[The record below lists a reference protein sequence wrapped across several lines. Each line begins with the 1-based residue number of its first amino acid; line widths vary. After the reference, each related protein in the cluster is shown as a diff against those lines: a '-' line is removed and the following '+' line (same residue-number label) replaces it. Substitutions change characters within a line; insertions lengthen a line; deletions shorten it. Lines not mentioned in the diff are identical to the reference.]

1 MEVLPSGSFS
11 VLSEFSG
18 KIFFSVFV
26 YSVVEWEK
34 LMMKNEKKDKTK
46 FFCQEC
52 GYESLKWLGRCPDCG
67 KWNTFVEES
76 LPEFQVQASGFIS
89 YDQPKPIREIEIKE
103 DFRISTDMEEFDR
116 VLGGG
121 LVTGSVILIGG
132 EPGIGKSTL
141 LLQASSN
148 LSKKNGLVL
157 YVSGEESS
165 SQTKLR
171 AERLGLTSEKLYV
184 LSETNLNV
192 ILEHAGKLNPR
203 AVVIDSIQTMF
214 RAGLSS
220 SPGSIT
226 QVRECTTQLMY
237 LAKSKGVIVFIVGH
251 VTKEGNFA
259 GPKVLEHIVDTV
271 LYFEGDE
278 HHLYRILRT
287 TKNRFGSTNEIG
299 VFEMRSNGLVQVG
312 NPSQVFLS
320 ERPVNSPGSAVVA
333 TQEGDRP
340 ILVEIQAL
348 ITGSNFGMPQ
358 RRTTGVDYN
367 RISLLMAVL
376 EKRAGLQIG
385 GCDAF
390 VNVAGGIKIDEPAA
404 DMGIIIAIAS
414 SFKDI
419 PVEEGIV
426 VVGEVGL
433 SGEVRAVDYIE
444 RRVREAEKLGF
455 KKCIVPN
462 GNLKELHTFKGIEV
476 VGVKMVGEAIKECLK
491 R

>member
-1 MEVLPSGSFS
+1 
-11 VLSEFSG
+11 
-18 KIFFSVFV
+18 
-26 YSVVEWEK
+26 
-34 LMMKNEKKDKTK
+34 MKSKKDKTK

-52 GYESLKWLGRCPDCG
+52 GYESIKWLGRCPDCG
-67 KWNTFVEES
+67 KWNTFVEEV
-76 LPEFQVQASGFIS
+76 LPAFPVQIPTFAS
-89 YDQPKPIREIEIKE
+89 YDKPRSIKDIELKK
-103 DFRISTDMEEFDR
+103 DFRISTNIEEFDR

-121 LVTGSVILIGG
+121 LVAGSVILIGG
-132 EPGIGKSTL
+132 DPGIGKSTL
-141 LLQASSN
+141 LLQISNN
-148 LSKKNGLVL
+148 LSKTGKGLVL

-184 LSETNLNV
+184 LSETNLDV
-192 ILEHAGKLNPR
+192 ILEHAGKLNPS
-203 AVVIDSIQTMF
+203 AIVIDSIQTMF
-214 RAGLSS
+214 QARLSS

-226 QVRECTTQLMY
+226 QVRECTAQLMY
-237 LAKSKGVIVFIVGH
+237 LAKSKGIIVFVVGH
-251 VTKEGNFA
+251 ITKEGNLA

-278 HHLYRILRT
+278 HHLYRILHT

-299 VFEMRSNGLVQVG
+299 VFEMRSNGLIQVG
-312 NPSQVFLS
+312 NPSKAFLS
-320 ERPVNSPGSAVVA
+320 ERPLSSPGSVVVA

-348 ITGSNFGMPQ
+348 VTGSNFGMPQ

-367 RISLLMAVL
+367 RVSLLMAVL

-404 DMGIIIAIAS
+404 DLGIIVAIAS
-414 SFKDI
+414 SFKDV
-419 PVEEGIV
+419 PVRENV
-426 VVGEVGL
+426 VVTGEVGL
-433 SGEVRAVDYIE
+433 SGEVRAVNQIE
-444 RRVREAEKLGF
+444 RRAREAEKMGF

-462 GNLKELHTFKGIEV
+462 GNLKELQGLKGIEI
-476 VGVKMVGEAIKECLK
+476 VGVKTIQEATENCLN